1 MPVYVIWK
9 YCMCIVV
16 LRRFHVVDW
25 SSIFEN
31 VPSESRNL
39 TRCFNREGREWDD
52 VKGTKE
58 KTKAGED
65 ENIK

>member
-1 MPVYVIWK
+1 MRVA
-9 YCMCIVV
+9 V

-31 VPSESRNL
+31 VPSEGQSRNL
-39 TRCFNREGREWDD
+39 IRCFNKETREWDD
-52 VKGTKE
+52 VKYTK
-58 KTKAGED
+58 KKKKAGEV